1 MKRIF
6 LCALA
11 ALTVSFSAHAQFG
24 GLLGGARGGGG
35 GDTGALI
42 DRFNADSALINRA
55 VAHALAQIV
64 VALGTKEQAASVQK
78 VYEESTKKTDA
89 KEVGA
94 LQGTIIKT
102 NGAIAQEALSAKDA
116 KEKIEKL
123 SPEIQ
128 KKVAESIF
136 AVGVASFKIP
146 GLLDNGKKIIEGIGS
161 NPMMIARLPAIKDGL
176 SLLADAA
183 PKLAPLVSTGLS
195 LMREVKVDPGNP
207 SASAELKAPPPGL
220 AVPESN

>member
-1 MKRIF
+1 MKRQF

-11 ALTVSFSAHAQFG
+11 ALSLSVSAHAQFG

-64 VALGTKEQAASVQK
+64 VALGTKEQSASVQK
-78 VYEESTKKTDA
+78 VFEESTKKTDA
-89 KEVGA
+89 KEAGA

-102 NGAIAQEALSAKDA
+102 NGAIAQEAMAAKDA
-116 KEKIEKL
+116 KEKLEKL

-136 AVGVASFKIP
+136 AVGVASLKIP
-146 GLLDNGKKIIEGIGS
+146 GVLDTGKKIIEGVGS
-161 NPMMIARLPAIKDGL
+161 NPMMIARLPAVKDGI

-183 PKLAPLVSTGLS
+183 PKLAPLVSTGFS

-207 SASAELKAPPPGL
+207 TASAELRPPSGGL
-220 AVPESN
+220 AVPE